1 MQRNAEHGALRTAGG
16 ASAPRSR
23 HGRSCNGA
31 PVYAAVDLGT
41 HNCRMLMACPDRR
54 LGFRVINSFSKPV
67 RLGEGLEAR
76 GSLGDAAVERT
87 IDALRAC
94 AQRMRRAQIV
104 RARCIATA
112 PCRRA
117 DNASAFVARVKRETN
132 LDLEPLAAAEE
143 ARLTLSGCAPLLD
156 RAYPRVLLLDIGG
169 GSTEVSWIA
178 REGRGALRF
187 LGVVSLPVGVVS
199 FAERYGGDR
208 VPAETYQRMVST
220 IAEMLAPFE
229 AEHAIEDAV
238 SSGRVQMVG
247 TSGTVT
253 TIAAAYLGLTRY
265 ERARVDGLS
274 LSFDAIAEVTR
285 RFAAST
291 WQERAA
297 NTCIGPHR
305 ADLVIAGCAILEAV
319 CKRWRVGRLHV
330 ADRGIREGLLMTMMA
345 ADGAAPVNLPAVSP

>member
-169 GSTEVSWIA
+169 GSTEVSWVA
-178 REGRGALRF
+178 QQAGMPPRMLGLRSLPF
-187 LGVVSLPVGVVS
+187 GVVSM
-199 FAERYGGDR
+199 AERYGGDR
-208 VPAETYQRMVST
+208 MSR
-220 IAEMLAPFE
+220 
-229 AEHAIEDAV
+229 HAYGAIVASVDALLTPLDARHGIGREV
-238 SSGRVQMVG
+238 AAGRVQMIG

-253 TIAAAYLGLTRY
+253 TLGAAFLRLKRY
-265 ERARVDGLS
+265 ERTRVDGLQ
-274 LSFDAIAEVTR
+274 LGFGDIATVT
-285 RFAAST
+285 AALAAT
-291 WQERAA
+291 DWAARAA
-297 NTCIGPHR
+297 NPCIGPDR
-305 ADLVIAGCAILEAV
+305 ADLVVAGCAILEAI
-319 CKRWRVGRLHV
+319 CRRWPVGQLRI
-330 ADRGIREGLLMTMMA
+330 ADRGIREGLLMEMMT
-345 ADGAAPVNLPAVSP
+345 ADGAASLPTP